1 MQVITKKE
9 DNGVLVIC
17 LNGRLDAN
25 TSAGVEKQINDFIN
39 AGEARLIINFK
50 GVDYISSAGLRVL
63 VVTIKLLQG
72 RNGKLVL
79 SDLNER
85 IYDVL
90 KICGFTAIFNIKQ
103 SVSEA
108 LEEFA

>member
-50 GVDYISSAGLRVL
+50 GVDYINQQRRAES
-63 VVTIKLLQG
+63 IG
-72 RNGKLVL
+72 RHHKTTSGEK
-79 SDLNER
+79 
-85 IYDVL
+85 
-90 KICGFTAIFNIKQ
+90 
-103 SVSEA
+103 
-108 LEEFA
+108 